1 MSSGAVQLAAVG
13 LQDEYLTGNPDVTY
27 FIKRFTRHTKFAL
40 EVINVPFDGN
50 DINFGSTCRVNVPRN
65 GQLIRSMYLR
75 LVLPPIS
82 NAIPNTI
89 IGCYT
94 DSIGHA
100 IVEYADIL
108 VGGQTIERINGEY
121 MHIYSQAFVDDSQE
135 TSMTYLVGDTS
146 VNDTATQYRPNQVY
160 GLGPAVPYTS
170 GVAIPEYGWYPR
182 TFMVPLPFYFTRSDA
197 LAVPIVALTKQD
209 IRVRIKLREFNQV
222 LAGGSTGLIPNS
234 SSMTWSSPIATPINT
249 DTVTFLPYSTGLVVY
264 NSVPSTTAYFYS
276 GTTFTLFNLP
286 AFCSSF
292 AQNNNNLTVA
302 CGPVSSLCFSNG
314 ILGPYT
320 TVPPTPGINYNAVAS
335 DGIDFLIVGNNS
347 INGYIVY
354 YDGISFS
361 LYTSLTIINFSS
373 VSWSNGLNAYVVS
386 DGTNMYTYTQSSGL
400 TSLGTTGQYSTYSS
414 TFGEIYSSSPVTS
427 SNTVILNTTS
437 VSFDGVNYLTSPN
450 PSAPQAGTTWV
461 TYSNFLKRF
470 YTIQPGT
477 PGNPGTMYVGTPV
490 PGTGTSVINK
500 PLGVLQASLA
510 VEYVF
515 LGDDEINY
523 IKDAKIDYV
532 VTQLQRFE
540 IVVPPNISVINGAKL
555 NFINPVKEMFFLIQD
570 SNVLAT
576 NDYFNF
582 YNTETGTDQL
592 VNLDFQLN
600 GEDIISDSVAS
611 ALYMRQVQ
619 FFRNHTRLPNP
630 NMAIYNYS
638 WSLDPENYLPT
649 GQVNMSRVNNQN
661 IWMNLTPSTQ
671 QRSVRI
677 YAKSYNILRFQYGLG
692 GVLFMDNNLY

>member
-13 LQDEYLTGNPDVTY
+13 LQDEYLTGNPDITY

-50 DINFGSTCRVNVPRN
+50 DINFGSICRVNVPRN

-82 NAIPNTI
+82 NAVPNSI

-121 MHIYSQAFVDDSQE
+121 MHIYSQSFVDDSQE

-160 GLGPAVPYTS
+160 GLGPALPYTS

-209 IRVRIKLREFNQV
+209 IRVRIKLREFDQV
-222 LAGGSTGLIPNS
+222 LAGGSSPRTIQTGSSINWQIFPITAPVTHPLSSYDRITWLPSSFGLIIYSTTLIACDAWFTPDLINWTNIS
-234 SSMTWSSPIATPINT
+234 FPYNVVSWCENNTNLVVGVGSGCYVYSTTGVLGAFTTQLLPIIYTCVATDGFHFLLVGTNTVGYITYYDGLTFTNYVFPAVTTFTDVTWSS
-249 DTVTFLPYSTGLVVY
+249 GLQSYIV
-264 NSVPSTTAYFYS
+264 
-276 GTTFTLFNLP
+276 
-286 AFCSSF
+286 
-292 AQNNNNLTVA
+292 
-302 CGPVSSLCFSNG
+302 
-314 ILGPYT
+314 
-320 TVPPTPGINYNAVAS
+320 S
-335 DGIDFLIVGNNS
+335 DGINM
-347 INGYIVY
+347 
-354 YDGISFS
+354 
-361 LYTSLTIINFSS
+361 YTFTQL
-373 VSWSNGLNAYVVS
+373 NGLNLI
-386 DGTNMYTYTQSSGL
+386 GL
-400 TSLGTTGQYSTYSS
+400 GQYSAYSS
-414 TFGEIYSSSPVTS
+414 TFGELYSALPISALSTAAVK
-427 SNTVILNTTS
+427 TTS
-437 VSFDGVNYLTSPN
+437 VTFDGINWISVG
-450 PSAPQAGTTWV
+450 PSVPPVGTVWITNTNNNVFYSIQNGTISAGTIIAG
-461 TYSNFLKRF
+461 SG
-470 YTIQPGT
+470 IQ
-477 PGNPGTMYVGTPV
+477 
-490 PGTGTSVINK
+490 VINQ

-540 IVVPPNISVINGAKL
+540 IVVPPNISVINGVKL

-570 SNVLAT
+570 SNVVTT

-671 QRSVRI
+671 QRNVRI

>member
-13 LQDEYLTGNPDVTY
+13 LQDEYLTGNPDITY

-82 NAIPNTI
+82 NAVPNTT

-94 DSIGHA
+94 DSVGHA
-100 IVEYADIL
+100 IIEYADIL

-121 MHIYSQAFVDDSQE
+121 MHIYSQSFIDDSQE
-135 TSMTYLVGDTS
+135 TAMTYLVGDTS
-146 VNDTATQYRPNQVY
+146 VNNTATQYRPNQVY
-160 GLGPAVPYTS
+160 GLGPALANT
-170 GVAIPEYGWYPR
+170 GGTIPEYGWYPR
-182 TFMVPLPFYFTRSDA
+182 TFMVPLPFYFTRSDS

-222 LAGGSTGLIPNS
+222 LAGGSTGTVPNS
-234 SSMTWSSPIATPINT
+234 VSVNWVDTLTSLTPDYDRVTWLSSSLKAVMYRSIGGNRLYYMLGMVLAFSILPI
-249 DTVTFLPYSTGLVVY
+249 TFLSVCENNSSLV
-264 NSVPSTTAYFYS
+264 
-276 GTTFTLFNLP
+276 
-286 AFCSSF
+286 
-292 AQNNNNLTVA
+292 VA
-302 CGPVSSLCFSNG
+302 CGLSSLCFS
-314 ILGPYT
+314 T
-320 TVPPTPGINYNAVAS
+320 TGLFGTFTSLATTINYLCIAT
-335 DGIDFLIVGNNS
+335 DGIHFLLVGNNGQ
-347 INGYIVY
+347 GYITY
-354 YDGISFS
+354 YDGLTFVNYTFSAISTF
-361 LYTSLTIINFSS
+361 TNVT
-373 VSWSNGLNAYVVS
+373 WSPGLNAYVVS
-386 DGTNMYTYTQSSGL
+386 DGTNIYTFTQLNGL
-400 TSLGTTGQYSTYSS
+400 NIIASGQYSAYSLQFGENYSS
-414 TFGEIYSSSPVTS
+414 IPVAGLQNVFMKT
-427 SNTVILNTTS
+427 NS
-437 VSFDGVNYLTSPN
+437 VSFDGVTFTSG
-450 PSAPQAGTTWV
+450 PSSPPFTSTWV
-461 TYSNFLKRF
+461 SNDTTTFWSISSGYLS
-470 YTIQPGT
+470 Q
-477 PGNPGTMYVGTPV
+477 GTPV
-490 PGTGTSVINK
+490 AGPGTHVINQ
-500 PLGVLQASLA
+500 PLGTLQASLA

-570 SNVLAT
+570 SNVAAT

-600 GEDIISDSVAS
+600 GEDIISQSVAS
-611 ALYMRQVQ
+611 ALYMRQIQ
-619 FFRNHTRLPNP
+619 FFQNHTRLPNP

-671 QRSVRI
+671 QRYVRI